1 MYATV
6 PQKKGKSDGVAPV
19 CSAVARCGETPE
31 APCRLTLPC
40 SKGFAMVTSWA
51 SCCSQENCASDH
63 FTLSWGSWPWIRKH
77 CGAGDVIDT
86 QLYVPGPHTQ
96 KPLLGS
102 PQQRM
107 LRPFIHRAS
116 GSPWAKPHPPSWH
129 RSHICPS
136 SGGGEWGAWYCLFET
151 ESSM

>member
-6 PQKKGKSDGVAPV
+6 PQKKGKSDGVVPV
-19 CSAVARCGETPE
+19 CSAVASCGEIPE
-31 APCRLTLPC
+31 PPCRLTLPC

-86 QLYVPGPHTQ
+86 QLYVPGPHSQ

-102 PQQRM
+102 PQQ
-107 LRPFIHRAS
+107 LCS
-116 GSPWAKPHPPSWH
+116 GLSYTGRLDLPGQSPTLPSWH
-129 RSHICPS
+129 RSHTCPS